1 MASTSTSFLNGY
13 SSRKEVLGLLSFPD
27 MLDPNAMFCRFYS
40 YVQGSW
46 GTFDLQFQCKSLTVR
61 IDEKNGYRGWCVL
74 GKNGEIADI
83 AGGNPP
89 RISQISG
96 AGLNVMRP
104 YGYVEAIKQIDGELY
119 VCGYGRQVYKLVD
132 EQWLSI
138 SDEILTRERAI
149 GFFDIDGKDERH
161 IYAVGWK
168 GEIYQYDGED
178 WHKDDSPTTA
188 HLASV
193 RVLGQNEV
201 WICGDKGVVLH
212 GHFNQWTQLGSD
224 AFTGTW
230 YSIESFN
237 GKIYLVD
244 PTFRQFFPEAGAD
257 GLGAQGLGWVL
268 PTLVDAKAT
277 KEVATI
283 RGGLANRITETAAGA
298 HFVTNYT
305 PHYCAYCI
313 SH

>member
-224 AFTGTW
+224 AFTGNW

-237 GKIYLVD
+237 GKIYL
-244 PTFRQFFPEAGAD
+244 AGNDVLACIED
-257 GLGAQGLGWVL
+257 GEIKRVEPGLGKPLTMHRLHAQDGMLWVIGRAHIL
-268 PTLVDAKAT
+268 TYDGVT
-277 KEVATI
+277 WKEIHHPDNA
-283 RGGLANRITETAAGA
+283 
-298 HFVTNYT
+298 
-305 PHYCAYCI
+305 
-313 SH
+313 